1 MSLEESGVSAACFAE
16 VMQLRPDGAHQ
27 NHTKS
32 ILLPTCIVCMYS
44 FHTQAAF
51 TDFKCKEINF
61 KSFDFSSVIC
71 TSTYKYNRDRQHHC
85 ERPNNTRHRQNNLRS
100 GHYTDSAT

>member
-32 ILLPTCIVCMYS
+32 ILLPTCIVCPIPRLLSQILNAKNS
-44 FHTQAAF
+44 F
-51 TDFKCKEINF
+51 F

-71 TSTYKYNRDRQHHC
+71 TSRSTTQTD
-85 ERPNNTRHRQNNLRS
+85 NTTVSDPTIH
-100 GHYTDSAT
+100 ATVKIT

>member
-44 FHTQAAF
+44 SHTQAAF

-71 TSTYKYNRDRQHHC
+71 TSTSTTQTD
-85 ERPNNTRHRQNNLRS
+85 NTTVSDPTIH
-100 GHYTDSAT
+100 ATVKIT